1 MKGYPEPIHKYR
13 GAVGIARVS
22 GLFAAE
28 RLHECAWGSVAM
40 SIWTAYF
47 LTADTGGTGRMISEA
62 TFQFFPTFT
71 Q

>member
-1 MKGYPEPIHKYR
+1 MKCYPEPIHKYL
-13 GAVGIARVS
+13 VGIARVS

-28 RLHECAWGSVAM
+28 RLHECAWAVSM

-47 LTADTGGTGRMISEA
+47 LTADTGRTGRMISEA
-62 TFQFFPTFT
+62 TFQFLPTFT